1 MDTSRF
7 IDFDE
12 VTLRKLILEKNKYNN
27 YPRIVYT
34 ETVFFFFNLCKEFF
48 QSVKIRI
55 SALLH
60 LSFPPFLG
68 TLLHESELIRH
79 RNSYERAKVVAH
91 PS

>member
-34 ETVFFFFNLCKEFF
+34 ETVFFFFLIFAKNFF
-48 QSVKIRI
+48 K
-55 SALLH
+55 ALKFVSQPYCTC
-60 LSFPPFLG
+60 LSRRFL
-68 TLLHESELIRH
+68 
-79 RNSYERAKVVAH
+79 AH
-91 PS
+91 CCTSQN

>member
-34 ETVFFFFNLCKEFF
+34 ETVFFFF
-48 QSVKIRI
+48 
-55 SALLH
+55 
-60 LSFPPFLG
+60 
-68 TLLHESELIRH
+68 
-79 RNSYERAKVVAH
+79 
-91 PS
+91 